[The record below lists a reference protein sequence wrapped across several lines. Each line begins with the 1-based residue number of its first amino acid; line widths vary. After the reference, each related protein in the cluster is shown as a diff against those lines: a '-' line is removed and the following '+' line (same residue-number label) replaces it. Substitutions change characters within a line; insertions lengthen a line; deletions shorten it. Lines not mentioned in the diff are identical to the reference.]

1 MASKYSRSIFIDS
14 ETNRN
19 VDVTSCGI
27 FLPSQDF
34 TVASNEEMKF
44 ILTTFE
50 MRLNFYYI
58 NATNNTFYLYD
69 PAGPTYT
76 PIVIAPGSYSSF
88 AELSTAIQNACIT
101 AGFAGS
107 TCSYTSTSRF
117 LTITL
122 GGAVPANSYFV
133 SFQVPPS
140 AGYLTPPLV
149 SQTGFYNDSS
159 EILGGTPTTNQNW
172 TNVGAPP
179 NMFGTQLATS
189 PVNSIYPAQ
198 LNSMEAIFIRTNLQ
212 STNYSTFAYAQESK
226 ANAITSSNIFAR
238 IPLAQGYYTDL
249 NPFLTFE
256 DQNGTGIFA
265 LSIGNKQID
274 QITFWLTDDKGRYLQ
289 QVRAGQVTSG
299 NLSWKMTIKWEVF
312 DKVEQ
317 NPYIPTLSDLSYK
330 FQVNNG
336 MRGI

>member
-1 MASKYSRSIFIDS
+1 MASKYSRNIFVDS

-19 VDVTSCGI
+19 IDATTCGI

-44 ILTTFE
+44 ILNTFE

-58 NATNNTFYLYD
+58 NATNNTFYLYN

-76 PIVIAPGSYSSF
+76 PIVIAPGNYSSF
-88 AELSTAIQNACIT
+88 TELSTAIQNAIIA
-101 AGFAGS
+101 AGYGAAVTYDS
-107 TCSYTSTSRF
+107 KTRF
-117 LTITL
+117 LDLVVT
-122 GGAVPANSYFV
+122 GAPANSYFC
-133 SFQVPPS
+133 SFQVAPS
-140 AGYLTPPLV
+140 AGYNTPPLV
-149 SQTGFYNDSS
+149 SSQGFYNDSS
-159 EILGGTPTTNQNW
+159 EILGGTATTQQNW
-172 TNVGAPP
+172 NGGSAPV
-179 NMFGTQLATS
+179 NMFGTQLATAAH
-189 PVNSIYPAQ
+189 VYSIYPAQ

-212 STNYSTFAYAQESK
+212 STNYSTFAYASESK

-238 IPLAQGYYTDL
+238 IPLVQGYYTDL

-256 DQNGTGIFA
+256 DQNGVGIFA
-265 LSIGNKQID
+265 LSVGNKQID
-274 QITFWLTDDKGRYLQ
+274 QITFWLTDDKGRYIQ
-289 QVRAGQVTSG
+289 AVNAGQVTSG

-312 DKVEQ
+312 EKIEQ

>member
-1 MASKYSRSIFIDS
+1 MASKYSRNIFVDS

-19 VDVTSCGI
+19 IDATTCGI

-44 ILTTFE
+44 ILNTFE

-58 NATNNTFYLYD
+58 NATNNTFYLYN
-69 PAGPTYT
+69 PVGPVYT
-76 PIVIAPGSYSSF
+76 PIVIAPGNYSSFTELATAIDNAITAAGYATTVSYSS
-88 AELSTAIQNACIT
+88 IT
-101 AGFAGS
+101 
-107 TCSYTSTSRF
+107 RF
-117 LTITL
+117 LTITVT
-122 GGAVPANSYFV
+122 GAPANSYFC
-133 SFQVPPS
+133 SFQVAPS
-140 AGYLTPPLV
+140 SGYNLPSLV
-149 SQTGFYNDSS
+149 TNQGFYNDSS
-159 EILGGTPTTNQNW
+159 EILGGKATTQQNW
-172 TNVGAPP
+172 DGVSAPV

-189 PVNSIYPAQ
+189 AVSSIYPAQ

-212 STNYSTFAYAQESK
+212 STNYSTFAYASESK

-238 IPLAQGYYTDL
+238 IPLVQGYYTDL
-249 NPFLTFE
+249 NPFLSFE
-256 DQNGTGIFA
+256 DQNGVGIFA

-289 QVRAGQVTSG
+289 QVNAGQVTSG
-299 NLSWKMTIKWEVF
+299 ALSWKMTIKWEVF
-312 DKVEQ
+312 EKIEQ